1 MFFVGYYHLRDLSD
15 TKIFAYDKLGK
26 RSAIKGP
33 QSKIGLRDYYSEFG
47 KIVKVTH
54 FSVKKFFSYEIISQI
69 AFFLRDDMKIF
80 NHHST
85 YKKKK
90 KNWVARTLKVVFLCL
105 RSNLRIYYKQNKLND
120 LVIVVKFAMLIQEWN
135 FP

>member
-1 MFFVGYYHLRDLSD
+1 MFFVGYYQLRDLSD

-33 QSKIGLRDYYSEFG
+33 QPKIGLRDYYSEFG
-47 KIVKVTH
+47 KIAKVTH
-54 FSVKKFFSYEIISQI
+54 FSVKKIFSYAIISQI

-80 NHHST
+80 NHYST

-90 KNWVARTLKVVFLCL
+90 KLGCK
-105 RSNLRIYYKQNKLND
+105 
-120 LVIVVKFAMLIQEWN
+120 N
-135 FP
+135 FKSSFSVSQAQFENSLQAK